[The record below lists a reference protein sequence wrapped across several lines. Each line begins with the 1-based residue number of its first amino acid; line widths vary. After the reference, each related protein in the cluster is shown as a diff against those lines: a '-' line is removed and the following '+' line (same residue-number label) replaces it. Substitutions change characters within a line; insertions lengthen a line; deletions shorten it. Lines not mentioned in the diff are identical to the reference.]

1 MKKVWKPVF
10 EEGDA
15 EVPAETATN
24 ELIPATV
31 VGGDVAKYDDSIF
44 DSVSKAGDYLP
55 RLQLMTANSDP
66 CKAGE
71 FPVNNY
77 AVVDG
82 NSLIDLG
89 NQVDVL
95 NVAWRPKALEMG
107 EEVISAFDPKDK
119 EFARIQEKSMT
130 PNSGC
135 MFGPEFLVWI
145 PQIKKWA
152 TFFMG
157 SKSARRESP
166 NVKSKMRQA
175 VTLKSKKIESPKY
188 TWFAP
193 LATACSTPF
202 DLPAVEEIQEQ
213 ANKFMNPPATEI
225 EKVDEATEGE
235 ERAT

>member
-1 MKKVWKPVF
+1 MKNVWKPVF
-10 EEGDA
+10 EEGDD
-15 EVPAETATN
+15 VPQ
-24 ELIPATV
+24 ELVPVDALGT
-31 VGGDVAKYDDSIF
+31 DVAKYDDSIF

-55 RLQLMTANSDP
+55 RLQLMTASSDP
-66 CKAGE
+66 CKACE
-71 FPVNNY
+71 FPVNHY

-82 NSLIDLG
+82 NQLIDLG
-89 NQVDVL
+89 DQVDTL

-107 EEVISAFDPKDK
+107 EEVISAFDPTGK
-119 EFARIQEKSMT
+119 EFIRIQEKSAT

-135 MFGPEFLVWI
+135 MFGPEFLMWI
-145 PQIKKWA
+145 PAIKKWA

-166 NVKSKMRQA
+166 NVKSKMRKA

-202 DLPAVEEIQEQ
+202 DVPPIEDTQAQVE
-213 ANKFMNPPATEI
+213 KFMNPPATEI
-225 EKVDEATEGE
+225 EKIGEETEGE